1 MNHVAVILAGGSGRR
16 LWPLSRADRPK
27 QLLRI
32 VEGRSLLRH
41 AYDRLRLRLAPSDI
55 FVVALERHLDA
66 IAGQLEGIPREN
78 LIGEPVGRDTA
89 NAIALAA
96 AILNERRSGCTMG
109 VFTADHLIR
118 PIQTFSEIVARGYEA
133 AETHADALVTFGIRP
148 TEPSTQMGY
157 IERGE
162 PVSPGVFAVKSFR
175 EKPDAAT
182 AKQYMIG
189 GAHDWNSG
197 MFVWRLPT
205 IVSALQRHLPQAWE
219 ALARVAPRW
228 GSEAGTRAA
237 AEVYPT
243 LTKTSIDYAVM
254 EKAAKVLVVEM
265 PLEWHDLGHWT
276 SLPAVVGADGAG
288 NTISATRVAA
298 LAAKG
303 NIVVSEEDHLIAAIG
318 VSDLVIV
325 QSADA
330 TLICHKSQI
339 DRLKDLLDE
348 IGRDYGTRYE

>member
-1 MNHVAVILAGGSGRR
+1 MNQVAVILAGGSGRR

-32 VEGRSLLRH
+32 VEGQSLLRH
-41 AYDRLRLRLAPSDI
+41 AYDRLRLRLVPSNI
-55 FVVALERHLDA
+55 YVVALERHLDA
-66 IAGQLEGIPREN
+66 IAEQLEGVPREN

-96 AILNERRSGCTMG
+96 AILNERRPGCTMG
-109 VFTADHLIR
+109 VFTADHIIR

-133 AETHADALVTFGIRP
+133 AEAHADALVTFGIRP

-182 AKQYMIG
+182 AKQYVAG
-189 GAHDWNSG
+189 GVHDWNSG

-205 IVSALQRHLPQAWE
+205 IIAELQWHLPQAWD
-219 ALARVAPRW
+219 ALTRVAPQW
-228 GSEAGTRAA
+228 GSEAGGRAA

-243 LTKTSIDYAVM
+243 LVKTSIDYAVM

-276 SLPAVVGADGAG
+276 SLPVVVGADGAG
-288 NTISATRVAA
+288 NTISAARMAA
-298 LAAKG
+298 LAAKD
-303 NIVVSEEDHLIAAIG
+303 NIVVSEDDHLIAAIG

-325 QSADA
+325 HSADA
-330 TLICHKSQI
+330 TLICHKSQL
-339 DRLKDLLDE
+339 DRLKELLDE
-348 IGRDYGTRYE
+348 IGRGYGSRYE

>member
-1 MNHVAVILAGGSGRR
+1 MNHVAVILAGGAGRR

-32 VEGRSLLRH
+32 VEGQSLLRH
-41 AYDRLRLRLAPSDI
+41 AYDRLRLRLSPSNI

-66 IAGQLEGIPREN
+66 IAAQLEGIPREN

-96 AILNERRSGCTMG
+96 AILNERRPGCTMG
-109 VFTADHLIR
+109 VFTADHIIR
-118 PIQTFSEIVARGYEA
+118 PIQTFSEIVARGYET
-133 AETHADALVTFGIRP
+133 AEAHADALVTFGIRP

-162 PVSPGVFAVKSFR
+162 PVSPGVFSVKSFR

-182 AKQYMIG
+182 AKQYVAG
-189 GAHDWNSG
+189 GVHDWNSG

-205 IVSALQRHLPQAWE
+205 IVAALQRHLPQAWE
-219 ALARVAPRW
+219 TLVRVAPQW
-228 GSEAGTRAA
+228 GSSAGTLAA
-237 AEVYPT
+237 AAVYPT

-276 SLPAVVGADGAG
+276 SLPIVVGGDGAG
-288 NTISATRVAA
+288 NTVSASRVAA

-325 QSADA
+325 HSADA
-330 TLICHKSQI
+330 TLICHKSQL
-339 DRLKDLLDE
+339 DRLKELLDG
-348 IGRDYGTRYE
+348 IGGEYGTRYD

>member
-1 MNHVAVILAGGSGRR
+1 MNHVAVILAGGAGRR

-32 VEGRSLLRH
+32 VEGQSLLHH
-41 AYDRLRLRLAPSDI
+41 AYDRLRRRLAPSNI

-78 LIGEPVGRDTA
+78 LIGEPLSRDTA

-96 AILNERRSGCTMG
+96 AILNERRPGCTMG

-133 AETHADALVTFGIRP
+133 AEAHADALVTFGIRP
-148 TEPSTQMGY
+148 TGPSTQMGY

-182 AKQYMIG
+182 AIQYVTG

-205 IVSALQRHLPQAWE
+205 IVTALQRHLPQTWE
-219 ALARVAPRW
+219 ALARVAPQW
-228 GSEAGTRAA
+228 GSPAGARAVA
-237 AEVYPT
+237 DVYPT

-276 SLPAVVGADGAG
+276 SLPAVVGADAAG
-288 NTISATRVAA
+288 NTVSAARVAA
-298 LAAKG
+298 LAVKG
-303 NIVVSEEDHLIAAIG
+303 NILVSEDDHLIAAIG

-325 QSADA
+325 HSADA